1 MAGNP
6 TVAPAFLLDPDG
18 TSRMAAAAL
27 WLHCIAISRGPDAFW
42 CYRRRVELDLA
53 LPRRAARWAI
63 AAWAALAAASLP
75 AHAQIPPNAN
85 EIAAYTG
92 LHAAVVGGS
101 AAEIGRLVRDGA
113 DINARDGF
121 GRTPLMVAA
130 YRRDV
135 AVARAL
141 IELGANVNALEHQSY
156 DVITIAAVQND
167 LEMLN
172 LAIAS
177 GGNTR
182 ALTSPY
188 GGTALI
194 AAAHLGHAE
203 VVEALLAAR
212 APVDHVN
219 NLGWTALIEA
229 VVLGDGGARHQA
241 TVQALIEGGASLN
254 LGNRDGAT
262 PLSLARAKGYAGIV
276 KMLEQAGA
284 EASAPAKQE

>member
-1 MAGNP
+1 MLGSMLCR
-6 TVAPAFLLDPDG
+6 LLPG
-18 TSRMAAAAL
+18 L
-27 WLHCIAISRGPDAFW
+27 
-42 CYRRRVELDLA
+42 
-53 LPRRAARWAI
+53 I
-63 AAWAALAAASLP
+63 AAGAILASANLS
-75 AHAQIPPNAN
+75 AQAQTPPSSE
-85 EIAAYTG
+85 EIAAYTD
-92 LHAAVVGGS
+92 LHAAVVRGS
-101 AAEIGRLVRDGA
+101 MSEIERTVRDGA

-130 YRRDV
+130 YRRDL

-156 DVITIAAVQND
+156 DVMTIAAVQND
-167 LEMLN
+167 LDMLK

-177 GGNTR
+177 GGNAR
-182 ALTSPY
+182 AITSPY

-203 VVEALLAAR
+203 VVKALIAAR

-229 VVLGDGGARHQA
+229 IVLGDGGPRHQA
-241 TVQALIEGGASLN
+241 TVQALVDGGADPK

-262 PLSLARAKGYAGIV
+262 PLSLARAKGYAAIV
-276 KMLEQAGA
+276 QILERA
-284 EASAPAKQE
+284 EASSSPPAKQE

>member
-1 MAGNP
+1 M
-6 TVAPAFLLDPDG
+6 
-18 TSRMAAAAL
+18 
-27 WLHCIAISRGPDAFW
+27 
-42 CYRRRVELDLA
+42 YLA
-53 LPRRAARWAI
+53 LPRKAAQWAI
-63 AAWAALAAASLP
+63 AAWAALAAAGLP
-75 AHAQIPPNAN
+75 AQAQIPPNAN
-85 EIAAYTG
+85 EMAGYTG

-241 TVQALIEGGASLN
+241 TVQALIKGGASLN

-262 PLSLARAKGYAGIV
+262 PLSLARAKGYAGIA
-276 KMLEQAGA
+276 KILEQAGA
-284 EASAPAKQE
+284 EASVPAKQE